1 VKQINLCIVK
11 LNGMS
16 ESFNERLL
24 ELTKHV
30 NKVYVIRGSCQNTL
44 KIKNVETYD
53 LFPFRESIITSP
65 KVYFYMIV
73 YLIQTSLILLWLSKK
88 GKIDII
94 HCFDYPIDTLAA
106 LPSKIIFNIPLIISL
121 RGLEHIKIHPNF
133 SLKTLLRLMTKITIR
148 FSDHIIFKSGYQPG
162 YVKETFNL
170 SFSKYSV
177 IPTGVNLDIIN
188 PKNYHYDESING
200 IQEKLSIPKEFIIDK
215 KIFVFIGRISKVKG
229 VHLLKEFIT
238 QMNNEDIRFILIGP
252 SQDNLRIDEWSKDI
266 DNTMI
271 LSPIPFE
278 QILHIINI
286 ADATILLSEDKTEGA
301 PRVLQESLAMGTP
314 IIASNVCGI
323 KEDFE
328 NISGSFLID
337 RNSFEEFKQ
346 AIEIIKEKEISI
358 DYDMVKEGFD
368 IEKNYE
374 KYGMIYRN
382 LIRRD

>member
-1 VKQINLCIVK
+1 MNLCIVK

-16 ESFNERLL
+16 EAFNERLF
-24 ELTKHV
+24 EIAKHV
-30 NKVYVIRGSCQNTL
+30 NKIYLIRGNCDNP
-44 KIKNVETYD
+44 IEIENVKKYD
-53 LFPFRESIITSP
+53 LFPFRNEIIPRP
-65 KVYFYMIV
+65 KIYFYMIF

-94 HCFDYPIDTLAA
+94 HCFDYPIDSLAA

-121 RGLEHIKIHPNF
+121 RGLEHIKNHPHF
-133 SLKTLLRLMTKITIR
+133 SLNKLLRSMTKITIR

-188 PKNYHYDESING
+188 PKNHHYDESINE

-252 SQDNLRIDEWSKDI
+252 SQDNLRIDEWSKNI
-266 DNTMI
+266 ENTMI

-286 ADATILLSEDKTEGA
+286 ADGTILLSEDKTEGA

-323 KEDFE
+323 KEEFGD
-328 NISGSFLID
+328 IQGSILID
-337 RNSFEEFKQ
+337 RESFTEFKD
-346 AIEIIKEKEISI
+346 AIEIIKNNNITVDGDK
-358 DYDMVKEGFD
+358 VKNRFN

-374 KYGMIYRN
+374 KYGEIYNN
-382 LIRRD
+382 LISIR